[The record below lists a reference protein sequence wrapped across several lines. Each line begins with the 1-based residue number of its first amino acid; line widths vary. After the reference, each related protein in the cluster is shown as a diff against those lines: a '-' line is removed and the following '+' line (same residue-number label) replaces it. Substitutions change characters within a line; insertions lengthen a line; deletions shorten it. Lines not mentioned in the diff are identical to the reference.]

1 METKNKI
8 TVIVT
13 SMLIVAVSLMS
24 CKTNHSFRAVYQK
37 SDYYDVEVG
46 ASYVSFPEEG
56 MRFMTAPGY
65 TFKLPGRMILD
76 MSYTGSFA
84 LILLEKHQYIG
95 IEYDS
100 DFDNIGYEHYSD
112 SDYDRL
118 VAKIDNFLY
127 DPEKPFKVKLYRQFE
142 KAMSNKSNDRINHIF
157 RKDGFVIGLINFMP
171 QNKDSITKL
180 IEETFKI
187 KKYEGQSPII
197 SFLKD
202 LH

>member
-56 MRFMTAPGY
+56 MRFMTTPGY
-65 TFKLPGRMILD
+65 TFKVPKMLFK
-76 MSYTGSFA
+76 GSVSDEA
-84 LILLEKHQYIG
+84 VTLVLLMDNQYLLIVYEPHKFCDCR
-95 IEYDS
+95 YDS
-100 DFDNIGYEHYSD
+100 LDFDGLMYILESRFVYEEYRYYS
-112 SDYDRL
+112 
-118 VAKIDNFLY
+118 
-127 DPEKPFKVKLYRQFE
+127 KVKKIPQRIL
-142 KAMSNKSNDRINHIF
+142 KAESNNRINHIF
-157 RKDGFVIGLINFMP
+157 RKDGFVIGLFNFLP
-171 QNKDSITKL
+171 QNKESMTKL
-180 IEETFKI
+180 IEETLKF
-187 KKYEGQSPII
+187 KKYEGQFPVI